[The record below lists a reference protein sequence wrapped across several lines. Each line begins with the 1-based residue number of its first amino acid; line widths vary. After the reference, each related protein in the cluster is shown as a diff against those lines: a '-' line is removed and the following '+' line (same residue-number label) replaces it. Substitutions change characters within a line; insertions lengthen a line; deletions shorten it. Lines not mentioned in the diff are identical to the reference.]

1 MNYET
6 IQMLIKSLIVN
17 FKCSFCQSPIETKDI
32 NLLSIEWQKLVDIC
46 INCPKCKNKSFIKSK
61 IISIEL
67 PKINSSKIEMS
78 VIKNI
83 KPISI
88 NDNLISD
95 LDKNLKKDKLSVND
109 LFDKQWQI

>member
-1 MNYET
+1 
-6 IQMLIKSLIVN
+6 
-17 FKCSFCQSPIETKDI
+17 
-32 NLLSIEWQKLVDIC
+32 
-46 INCPKCKNKSFIKSK
+46 
-61 IISIEL
+61 
-67 PKINSSKIEMS
+67 MS